1 MDLSVNEIV
10 VTVFFGLLPSLTW
23 MIFYLQE
30 DSEHPEPLG
39 MIVYTFILGGLIT
52 FFVLAVQYVFR
63 FHVIG
68 GVVAANHPVE
78 LFVFSA
84 IEEIAKFLA
93 VFWFI
98 SKRKEFNEPLDA
110 MIYMVVCAL
119 GFAAVE
125 NVFSIGQQGTS
136 LIVGIDALAKV
147 EILALRFFGAT
158 LLHSLT
164 AAIIG
169 YHWGWGIF
177 SAHKSVARGIA
188 IGLSLAIL
196 VHTAFNWLIIATGPL
211 TWVISFVVFVG
222 FFVMANFEDLKERD
236 V

>member
-1 MDLSVNEIV
+1 MNLSVNEIIAV
-10 VTVFFGLLPSLTW
+10 VFFGLLPSLTW
-23 MIFYLQE
+23 LIFYLQE
-30 DSEHPEPLG
+30 DSKHPEPLG
-39 MIVYTFILGGLIT
+39 MIVYAFILGGFAT
-52 FFVLAVQYVFR
+52 FFVLAIQYLFR

-68 GVVAANHPVE
+68 GVVAANHPFE
-78 LFVFSA
+78 LLIFSA

-98 SKRKEFNEPLDA
+98 SKRKEFDEPLDA
-110 MIYMVVCAL
+110 MIYMVVVAL

-125 NVFSIGQQGTS
+125 NIFSIGQQGAS

-158 LLHSLT
+158 LLHSL
-164 AAIIG
+164 ASAIVG
-169 YHWGWGIF
+169 YHWGWAIF
-177 SAHKSVARGIA
+177 SPKKSVKRGLA
-188 IGLSLAIL
+188 IGLTLAIL
-196 VHTAFNWLIIATGPL
+196 VHATFNWLILATGPL

-222 FFVMANFEDLKERD
+222 FFVMANFEDLKAKD